1 MSQKDPKPFLQ
12 YASLSTQLLVSFA
25 FAAFGGKWL
34 DLKFF
39 SRKPVFIWILP
50 LLVGIGL
57 IIKVIKDTDNKTSA
71 NKNANKNDNNN
82 TNKNA
87 DNNSDTDK
95 K

>member
-1 MSQKDPKPFLQ
+1 MPVKDSKPFLQ
-12 YASLSTQLLVSFA
+12 YASLATQLMVSFA

-39 SRKPVFIWILP
+39 SRTPIFIWILP

-57 IIKVIKDTDNKTSA
+57 IIKVIKDTDSKTGA
-71 NKNANKNDNNN
+71 DKDTNKNANKN
-82 TNKNA
+82 
-87 DNNSDTDK
+87 SDTDK

>member
-1 MSQKDPKPFLQ
+1 MPVKDSKPFLQ
-12 YASLSTQLLVSFA
+12 YASLATQLMVSFA

-39 SRKPVFIWILP
+39 SRTPIFIWILP

-57 IIKVIKDTDNKTSA
+57 IIKVIKDTDSKTSA
-71 NKNANKNDNNN
+71 NKNANKD
-82 TNKNA
+82 T